1 MSRASTL
8 RVNRGVTL
16 IELIVALTVLAIIIA
31 LALPSFRD
39 FAERRAVLG
48 LANGFV
54 SAIGLAKEE
63 AIKRDQE
70 VRLDFNDFGAG
81 VCVGAS
87 LASDAPCDC
96 SAGACPLGA
105 YPTEERELRMVSLEG
120 SPDFGGD
127 SSFAVDPKTGMLS
140 DMDDN
145 EGTVEFVTPLGY
157 GITIEMNAMVRP
169 RMCSSGSKPLPGMR
183 AC

>member
-1 MSRASTL
+1 MSRASSL

-16 IELIVALTVLAIIIA
+16 IELIVALTVLAIIVA

-70 VRLDFNDFGAG
+70 IRLDFNEFGDG
-81 VCVGAS
+81 VCVGVS
-87 LASDAPCDC
+87 LASAAACDC
-96 SAGACPLGA
+96 SSSTCPLGA
-105 YPTEERELRMVSLEG
+105 YPTEQRELRMVSLVG
-120 SPDFGGD
+120 TPDFGGD
-127 SSFAVDPKTGMLS
+127 TAFSIDPKTGMLS

-145 EGTVEFVTPLGY
+145 EGSVEFQTPLGY

-183 AC
+183 SC